1 MTLPAVEAAAGP
13 AAAVAVG
20 AAAAAAAAAGL
31 VLKAAESQQKPGA
44 RQWVARRGVTES
56 HLSMNARV
64 PAVGTISLPSLS
76 RAEALWA
83 SEAR

>member
-20 AAAAAAAAAGL
+20 AAAAAAGL

-44 RQWVARRGVTES
+44 RQWARRGVTES

>member
-20 AAAAAAAAAGL
+20 AAAAAAGL

>member
-20 AAAAAAAAAGL
+20 AAAAAAGL

-44 RQWVARRGVTES
+44 RQWAARRGVTES